1 MGCSGTVP
9 SGEMQLK
16 GASRLH
22 VDVLLFI
29 FLPKEV
35 TGSQMPYSDL
45 QKDLV
50 LQV

>member
-9 SGEMQLK
+9 SGKMQLK

-22 VDVLLFI
+22 VDILLFI
-29 FLPKEV
+29 FLPEEV
-35 TGSQMPYSDL
+35 TGPQMSYSSL

-50 LQV
+50 LQL